1 MKKKINLSESV
12 YTLTRLYPELIDI
25 MAGLGFGEIRNS
37 IVRKSVGKLMTIPK
51 GAKMKGVKLPFILNT
66 LKAKGF
72 TIEGS
77 DASGEVA
84 DSTVSAT
91 GKQLE
96 LLKNYLR
103 RLGKGEDL
111 ENVRKDFKANFQNVE
126 AADIMRAEQELIA
139 EGEPLNKVQKL
150 CDLHSA
156 LFHGNTEEERLANTE
171 REVARSVSRE
181 QERQWAAQA
190 NDNSGKATQLINT
203 TGHPLQTLT
212 FENEALKIVLEKYR
226 KAKTEGTDLK
236 AIVAQAR
243 DIAIHYAKKGDLLYP
258 LLKVKYGINGPSQ
271 VMWTADDE
279 IRLELSRL
287 AKSYH
292 QDAEWG
298 ERADNVMKRAEEM
311 VYKEANILF
320 PLCAANFTMDEWK
333 QIYRDSKDYDQC
345 LGVVPAV
352 WEEAETA
359 EPTISKREGEIVMP
373 GGHLT
378 VEQLT
383 AMLNTLPLEISFVD
397 ESDINRFFNE
407 GHKVFK
413 RPSMAI
419 DRSVFSCHPPKIEP
433 MVRAIISDF
442 RTGKRDQVPVW
453 MEKNGHTMLVNYMA
467 VRDRNGRFVG
477 TMEIVQDM
485 EFAKKH
491 FASK

>member
-1 MKKKINLSESV
+1 MEKKINLSESV

-77 DASGEVA
+77 DASGKVA

-139 EGEPLNKVQKL
+139 EGEPLNQVQKL

-156 LFHGNTEEERLANTE
+156 LFHGSTEEERLANAE

-190 NDNSGKATQLINT
+190 NDNSSKATQLINT

-236 AIVAQAR
+236 AIVAQVR

-271 VMWTADDE
+271 VMWTVDDE

-287 AKSYH
+287 AKSDH

-333 QIYRDSKDYDQC
+333 QIYRDSKDYAQC

-383 AMLNTLPLEISFVD
+383 SMLNTLPLEISFVD
-397 ESDINRFFNE
+397 ESDINKFFNE

-467 VRDRNGRFVG
+467 VRDRNGWFVG